1 MLIYLLYQIKTLKKK
16 KMKIAKQIN
25 KVTIDQFTRDLETCL
40 TILKEPTK
48 KTPYYVCEYISPA
61 LYKTIIHVTI
71 K

>member
-1 MLIYLLYQIKTLKKK
+1 
-16 KMKIAKQIN
+16 MKIAKQIN